1 MHGVEEWLPAKVL
14 SPTQVTQFLNCPAK
28 WYFRYFLDLEEPVTS
43 ATALGKAFHETIA
56 HNFRGKVE
64 TRCDL
69 PVDEGLEYFRTS
81 LGRHLECAV
90 LTIGA
95 HLDELM
101 DLGTVMVQKY
111 MQEAV
116 PLIHP
121 AAVETRVASV
131 IGGVKVRGFVDLL
144 DVMGRIVDAESALK
158 PMRGISH
165 DHRLQLTSYVMITP
179 QATGVCRLDT
189 VTKSRTVS
197 LVQKTFEIRPEDRQY
212 AETIYPMVQD
222 SIREGSSSHDAA
234 VRCAPASIA
243 VSGASAKKSLAAR
256 CGRNGPDRH
265 EVVTRI
271 VSSTH

>member
-1 MHGVEEWLPAKVL
+1 MQGVEEWLPAAAVEVL

-56 HNFRGKVE
+56 HNFRRKVE
-64 TRCDL
+64 TRYDL
-69 PVDEGLEYFRTS
+69 PVDKCLEYFRTS

-90 LTIGA
+90 LTVGA
-95 HLDELM
+95 HLVELM

-111 MQEAV
+111 MQEAA
-116 PLIHP
+116 PLIQP

-144 DVMGRIVDAESALK
+144 DVEGRIVDAKSALK

-165 DHRLQLTSYVMITP
+165 DHRLQLISYVMITP

-197 LVQKTFEIRPEDRQY
+197 LVQKSFEIRPEDRQY

-222 SIREGSSSHDAA
+222 SICEGIFLPRRSSALCSREYCGFWRVCEKEFGGT
-234 VRCAPASIA
+234 VRP
-243 VSGASAKKSLAAR
+243 
-256 CGRNGPDRH
+256 
-265 EVVTRI
+265 
-271 VSSTH
+271 